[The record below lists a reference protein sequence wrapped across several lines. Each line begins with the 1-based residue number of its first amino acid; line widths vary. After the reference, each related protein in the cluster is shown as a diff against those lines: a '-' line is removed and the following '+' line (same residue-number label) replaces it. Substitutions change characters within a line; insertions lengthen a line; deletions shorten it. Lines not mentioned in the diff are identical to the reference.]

1 MEKTVDL
8 RIQKTYFLL
17 HRAFTGLMEEKGFE
31 NITVGQLCEHA
42 MIRRAT
48 FYKHFADKY
57 EYFSFYMK
65 EIFGTFR
72 EQLAPGVEATDV
84 NAYALHMVRELLR
97 FVKKHDRFVQKAM
110 EANVAPTTLTIL
122 LELLTSDILHV
133 LRNVKHD
140 LSDVQL
146 EGQASFF
153 TGGVLSTL
161 FRYLQSNTPIDEEA
175 FISIVSEFLFSES

>member
-1 MEKTVDL
+1 MKKDMDL

-17 HRAFTGLMEEKGFE
+17 HRAFSDLMEEKGFE
-31 NITVGQLCEHA
+31 SITVGELCSRA

-72 EQLAPGVEATDV
+72 TQLTPGIEATDV
-84 NAYALHMVRELLR
+84 NAYALQMVRELLR
-97 FVKKHDRFVQKAM
+97 FVQKHHRFVQKAM
-110 EANVAPTTLTIL
+110 DAGVASTTLTIL
-122 LELLTSDILHV
+122 LELLCSDIQQV
-133 LRNVKHD
+133 LQRVNSHLTD
-140 LSDVQL
+140 TQA
-146 EGQASFF
+146 EGQAAFF

-161 FRYLQSNTPIDEEA
+161 FGYLRKNQPIDEAE
-175 FISIVSEFLFSES
+175 FIEIVSDFLFAQ